1 MHLPQLAAQL
11 AINLPQALERFG
23 HIKEGIESK
32 LRYR

>member
-23 HIKEGIESK
+23 HSQLPPPKEAGA
-32 LRYR
+32 

>member
-23 HIKEGIESK
+23 HSQLGGDQ
-32 LRYR
+32 